1 MFIPYGNTVPRIFT
15 PPLAVGPPAGCP
27 CGCGLSPVE
36 TSDGTPRGAWVRG
49 TSWGF
54 SAIEFAEQVI
64 GMKLHPWQRWLNIHA
79 LECRPRSIMLRY
91 RFVLVLIARQNGK
104 TSIVEIKNL
113 WKLFVLQVPLVIATA
128 QNLDV
133 AEESWDKAVEIIE
146 GTPELAAE
154 LEAVVKVNGKKS
166 FKLRDGQR
174 WKVQAANRRGG
185 RGLSAEDVNLD
196 ELREHQ
202 KWDAWGAVTKTT
214 TAREDAQIW
223 SFSNAGDDSSIVL
236 NDQQAKGR
244 AAAEHPDRADP
255 AIGHFEWSAPDE
267 TRCTCGRT
275 AGTPHYDHCLL
286 LSREVQAMANP
297 SAGHPYG
304 IPWDVLRTY
313 AQGDRD
319 EIYLT
324 EHLCV
329 RVADLSGK
337 SIDPGVWRARG
348 DAASRRAGPV
358 ALSVDISADR
368 EWSAICLYGIRADG
382 LGHLQ
387 VLDYLEGTARVM
399 DRLDTWR
406 RELGPDLVAV
416 GMLPGTHASLQ
427 RELTE
432 GGYLTA
438 QQRKAEGAHDA
449 DLMQR
454 GDVIVLK
461 PAENAAAC
469 GQIID
474 AVRQDAVRHVPAA
487 PSEAAVLAAKTRK
500 VGDTVAWA
508 PRDNASSILALT
520 GMTTARYAYYARI
533 DLALNDDYDPVQDIG

>member
-1 MFIPYGNTVPRIFT
+1 MTVEFGSTRPRIFT
-15 PPLAVGPPAGCP
+15 RPLVTGNPGP
-27 CGCGLSPVE
+27 CGCGCSLRPVV
-36 TSDGTPRGAWVRG
+36 TDDGTPRGAWVRG

-64 GMKLHPWQRWLNIHA
+64 GMKLHPWQRWLFVHA
-79 LECRPRSIMLRY
+79 LECRQRSVMLRY

-104 TSIVEIKNL
+104 TSIVEVKNL
-113 WKLFVLQVPLVIATA
+113 WKLYVMQVPLVIATA

-154 LEAVVKVNGKKS
+154 LDAVVKVNGKKS
-166 FKLRDGQR
+166 FKLRGGQR

-214 TAREDAQIW
+214 TARDDAQIW
-223 SFSNAGDDSSIVL
+223 SFSNAGDDASVVL

-244 AAAEHPDRADP
+244 AAAENPDRADP
-255 AIGHFEWSAPDE
+255 AVGHFEWSAPDE

-275 AGTPHYDHCLL
+275 SGTPHYDHCLL
-286 LSREVQAMANP
+286 LSREVQAQANP
-297 SAGHPYG
+297 SAGLPFG

-313 AQGDRD
+313 AQSDRD

-348 DAASRRAGPV
+348 DAESRRAGAV

-387 VLDYLEGTARVM
+387 VLDYLEGTSTLL
-399 DRLDTWR
+399 DRLDVWR
-406 RELGPDLVAV
+406 GQLGPDIAGI
-416 GMLPGTHASLQ
+416 GMLPGTYASLKM
-427 RELTE
+427 ELRKR
-432 GGYLTA
+432 GYLT
-438 QQRKAEGAHDA
+438 QQDRKGDGEHED
-449 DLMQR
+449 DQIRR
-454 GDVIVLK
+454 GDVLVLK

-474 AVRQDAVRHVPAA
+474 AVRQDAVRHVPSRHA
-487 PSEAAVLAAKTRK
+487 EAAVLAAKTRK

-508 PRDNASSILALT
+508 PRDNTSSILALT

-533 DLALNDDYDPVQDIG
+533 DLSLNDDYDPVQDIG